1 MVPSLTG
8 SEADKRNARRHRL
21 RLSGRYML
29 VDRSEWVCETI
40 DISPTGV
47 LLLGMARPYP
57 GQTVVVYLAEIGRL
71 EGTVVRLKP
80 CEFALRIRATDR
92 KREQLAALLSTLAE
106 GEATPRRVHPAIL
119 AAVGQSSAPA
129 HAYGPEHGPEHP
141 VSGTQPAPRINN
153 PHGAFR
159 VYLESL

>member
-1 MVPSLTG
+1 MASSLTG
-8 SEADKRNARRHRL
+8 SKADKRNARRHRL

-40 DISPTGV
+40 DISPAGV

-57 GQTVVVYLAEIGRL
+57 GQTVVVYLEEIGRL

-80 CEFALRIRATDR
+80 CEFALHIRATDR
-92 KREQLAALLSTLAE
+92 KREQLAALLSRLAE

-119 AAVGQSSAPA
+119 GAVGQSSAPA
-129 HAYGPEHGPEHP
+129 QAYGPEHGHEHP
-141 VSGTQPAPRINN
+141 VSGTQPARKLSN
-153 PHGAFR
+153 PYGAFR
-159 VYLESL
+159 IYLDSL